1 MRNQSMLDL
10 EPFEEYVVFLKIE
23 KGLSANTVSS
33 YQRDIAQYIEYLKEN
48 EVKTWEEIDR
58 YLLLAFF
65 SRQKEME
72 KADNT
77 IIRMFSSIRKFHQYL
92 KQEGHTKED
101 PMLYVKTP
109 KKADSLPK
117 IVSMQQIDQLLQT
130 PDTTKPLGI
139 RDRAILEVMYATGLR
154 ITELIELTTND
165 VHLSMKLIQIVGKGN
180 KERLIPIGDMG
191 CKWLDYYL
199 TTTRPKLMEKASQDT
214 NVIFLNS
221 RGSPLSRQGVWKN
234 IKKLAKKAGL
244 KKSIT
249 PHTLRHSFATHLLEN
264 GADLRVVQELLGHAN
279 VSTTQIYT
287 HITKH
292 RLKDVYS
299 TYHPRA

>member
-1 MRNQSMLDL
+1 MIDH
-10 EPFEEYVVFLKIE
+10 EPFDEYLVFLKIE
-23 KGLSANTVSS
+23 KGLSSNTVSS
-33 YQRDIAQYIEYLKEN
+33 YKRDIEQYISFLDKN
-48 EVKTWEEIDR
+48 KVKSFAAIDR
-58 YLLLAFF
+58 YLILAYFGE
-65 SRQKEME
+65 QKKMN

-92 KQEGHTKED
+92 KQEGHTEDD

-109 KKADSLPK
+109 KKADTLPK
-117 IVSMQQIDQLLQT
+117 TVSMQQIDKLLLT
-130 PDTTKPLGI
+130 PDTNKPLGV

-154 ITELIELTTND
+154 ISELIELKTND
-165 VHLSMKLIQIVGKGN
+165 LHLSMKLIQIVGKGN
-180 KERLIPIGDMG
+180 KERLIPIGDEG
-191 CKWLDYYL
+191 CKWLEYYM
-199 TTTRPKLMEKASQDT
+199 TTSRVQLLKKTELETS
-214 NVIFLNS
+214 VVFLNV
-221 RGSPLSRQGVWKN
+221 RGKPLSRQGVWKN
-234 IKKLAKKAGL
+234 IKKLALKAGL
-244 KKSIT
+244 SRGIT

-292 RLKDVYS
+292 RLKDVYT

>member
-1 MRNQSMLDL
+1 MLNL
-10 EPFEEYVVFLKIE
+10 EPFEDYIVFLKIE
-23 KGLSANTVSS
+23 KGLSDNTVSS
-33 YQRDIAQYIEYLKEN
+33 YHRDIRQYIDYLNDNKI
-48 EVKTWEEIDR
+48 TAWEEIDR
-58 YLLLAFF
+58 YLLLAYF
-65 SRQKEME
+65 SEQKELK

-77 IIRMFSSIRKFHQYL
+77 IIRKFSSIRKFHQYL
-92 KQEGHTKED
+92 KQEGHAQED

-109 KKADSLPK
+109 KKADTLPK
-117 IVSMQQIDQLLQT
+117 VVSMQQIDQLLQT
-130 PDTTKPLGI
+130 PDTSKPLGI

-165 VHLSMKLIQIVGKGN
+165 VHISMKLIQIVGKGN
-180 KERLIPIGDMG
+180 KERLVPIGDMG

-199 TTTRPKLMEKASQDT
+199 TTTRPRLLEKASQET
-214 NVIFLNS
+214 SVIFLNS
-221 RGSPLSRQGVWKN
+221 RGKPLSRQGVWKN
-234 IKKLAKKAGL
+234 IKKLTQKAGL
-244 KKSIT
+244 QKKIT

>member
-1 MRNQSMLDL
+1 MLNR
-10 EPFEEYVVFLKIE
+10 EPFDDYIVFLKIE

-33 YQRDIAQYIEYLKEN
+33 YRRDIEQYIAYLDEN
-48 EVKTWEEIDR
+48 EIQSWEGIDR

-65 SRQKEME
+65 NDQKKMK

-92 KQEGHTKED
+92 KQEGYTQED

-109 KKADSLPK
+109 KKADTLPK

-165 VHLSMKLIQIVGKGN
+165 IHLSMKLIQIVGKGN

-191 CKWLDYYL
+191 CKWLEYYM
-199 TTTRPKLMEKASQDT
+199 TTTRPKLLEKAKQET
-214 NVIFLNS
+214 AVIFLNS

-234 IKKLAKKAGL
+234 IKKLAQKAGL

-292 RLKDVYS
+292 RLKDVYT

>member
-1 MRNQSMLDL
+1 MINR
-10 EPFEEYVVFLKIE
+10 EPFDDYLVFLKIE
-23 KGLSANTVSS
+23 KGLSVNTVSS
-33 YQRDIAQYIEYLKEN
+33 YRRDIEQYISYLDGN
-48 EVKTWEEIDR
+48 EIQSWKEIDR

-65 SRQKEME
+65 SDQKKML

-92 KQEGHTKED
+92 KQEGYTQED

-109 KKADSLPK
+109 KKADALPK
-117 IVSMQQIDQLLQT
+117 IVSMQQIDQLLQA

-165 VHLSMKLIQIVGKGN
+165 IHLSMKLIQIVGKGN

-191 CKWLDYYL
+191 CKWLDYYM
-199 TTTRPKLMEKASQDT
+199 TTSRPKLLEKAKQET
-214 NVIFLNS
+214 AVIFLNS

-234 IKKLAKKAGL
+234 IKKLALKAGL

-292 RLKDVYS
+292 RLKDVYT

>member
-1 MRNQSMLDL
+1 MLNL
-10 EPFEEYVVFLKIE
+10 EPFDDYIVFLKIE
-23 KGLSANTVSS
+23 KGLANNTISS
-33 YQRDIAQYIEYLKEN
+33 YQRDIGQYIDYLNKH
-48 EVKTWEEIDR
+48 KIKSWKEIDR
-58 YLLLAFF
+58 YLLLDYF
-65 SRQKEME
+65 SEQKALK

-77 IIRMFSSIRKFHQYL
+77 IIRMFSSVRKFHQYL
-92 KQEGHTKED
+92 KQEGYAEED

-191 CKWLDYYL
+191 CKWLDYYM
-199 TTTRPKLMEKASQDT
+199 TTTRPKLLEKASQET
-214 NVIFLNS
+214 SVIFLNS
-221 RGSPLSRQGVWKN
+221 RGRPLSRQGVWKK
-234 IKKLAKKAGL
+234 IKQLAQKAGL